1 MINLTGR
8 LKDHA
13 LTHGIDLIG
22 ITSAKPFIIQNDI
35 ETVFDPK
42 RLLNDAK
49 AVIVTGFYMKEK
61 HISSLS
67 KSTKPSGRYNS
78 YNVKAFMPMT
88 IYHIRIIQNFLKH
101 QGYKVLFDNDSR
113 IPYKIAAVRAGL
125 GKYGKSSV
133 VITKKY
139 GSFVMFVPLIT
150 NAPLDY
156 EEFSINETE
165 CGKCEMCIKSCP
177 TQAIY
182 APFKLN
188 RDLCITHWLWGNFAP
203 VNLREKQEN
212 RLFGCGECVQAC
224 PKNKKL
230 EPRDK
235 SPVPLENVSD
245 NPELIPL
252 ITANKKY
259 FQKVIA
265 SFPLLAGTEAIRGNA
280 IIALG
285 NIADIS
291 AISALEQTLKHFKPM
306 IRAYSAWALSRI
318 EVPNMNIILKNAL
331 LTEKNRNVIKEIQNA
346 IDYDEIDYSYN
357 NKARAKLHITAAK
370 CIPSCWSARPT
381 AHLPLLRSGK
391 RCLAARC

>member
-1 MINLTGR
+1 LSLDFRCIIFVKEENLYMINLTDR
-8 LKDHA
+8 LKQHA
-13 LTHGIDLIG
+13 LKHGIDLIG
-22 ITSAKPFIIQNDI
+22 ITSAKPFIIQKDI
-35 ETVFDPK
+35 ETIFDPK
-42 RLLNDAK
+42 QLLDDAK
-49 AVIVTGFYMKEK
+49 AIIVTGFYMKEK
-61 HISSLS
+61 NIVSL
-67 KSTKPSGRYNS
+67 TEPIKPTGRYNS

-88 IYHIRIIQNFLKH
+88 TYYIKTIQNFLKNE
-101 QGYKVLFDNDSR
+101 GYRVLFDNDSR

-125 GKYGKSSV
+125 GKYGKSTV
-133 VITKKY
+133 VITEQY

-156 EEFSINETE
+156 EEFSIDETE
-165 CGKCEMCIKSCP
+165 CGNCEICIKSCP

-182 APFKLN
+182 APFQLN

-203 VNLREKQEN
+203 INLREKQEN
-212 RLFGCGECVQAC
+212 RLFGCGECVKAC
-224 PKNKKL
+224 PKNKKF

-235 SPVPLENVSD
+235 FPVPLEDVSD

-318 EVPNMNIILKNAL
+318 EVPNINIILKNAL
-331 LTEKNRNVIKEIQNA
+331 LTEKDRNVIKEVQYA
-346 IDYDEIDYSYN
+346 INYDEID
-357 NKARAKLHITAAK
+357 
-370 CIPSCWSARPT
+370 
-381 AHLPLLRSGK
+381 
-391 RCLAARC
+391 